1 MLSWANAEGKMIKAK
16 VLEVKD
22 AKARL
27 QLPDGRIYE
36 FAFENLSAE
45 SQKEIRE
52 LLEKSG

>member
-36 FAFENLSAE
+36 FANLSAE